1 MLKGTVKWFNAQKGY
16 GFINPD
22 GEDKDIFVHI
32 TALEKSGLKGLN
44 DGQKVNF
51 DIYEDRGRKA
61 AGNVSLLG

>member
-16 GFINPD
+16 GFINPE

>member
-1 MLKGTVKWFNAQKGY
+1 MLKGTVKWFNTKKGY

-61 AGNVSLLG
+61 AGNVSLM